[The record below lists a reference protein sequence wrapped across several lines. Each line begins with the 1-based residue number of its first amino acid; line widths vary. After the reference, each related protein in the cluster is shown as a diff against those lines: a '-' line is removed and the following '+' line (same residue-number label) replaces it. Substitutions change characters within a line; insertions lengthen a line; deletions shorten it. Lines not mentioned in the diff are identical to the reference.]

1 MNDARG
7 ESRRVRAGLQSV
19 KRRMLTLLD
28 THIRRRSAPVRHEAS
43 QAPPPPV
50 DGRGFAHEGE
60 A

>member
-1 MNDARG
+1 MSDARG
-7 ESRRVRAGLQSV
+7 ESRRMRAGLQSV
-19 KRRMLTLLD
+19 KRRMLALLD
-28 THIRRRSAPVRHEAS
+28 VQIRQRCAPVRYEAS